1 MHTEAKEIQSGAE
14 EALNPSYELCP
25 VEETSILQTSLLTF
39 LCVQGQ
45 IEQISLCY
53 FLCDI

>member
-1 MHTEAKEIQSGAE
+1 MHTEAKEIQSGSE